1 MDGLADL
8 GASQCRL
15 PGARVHSA
23 GLSTDTL
30 RGVRFWRRDPQ
41 GVFAMTAR
49 RVCSRAA
56 SVAAVLLIAAVGLA
70 AAACGSSGGG
80 SASSSP
86 APSASASGA
95 SALTS
100 AEQAYLAQ
108 KGTLQIGAFN
118 DYPPFG
124 FVDKSG
130 KPVGIAVDYWKLVA
144 QRLGV
149 QVVFTPVLFADQLAG
164 LRQGRFDSLQGIFPL
179 AERKQWFAFSRPY
192 FSIDTRIYTAAGAA
206 DLTTLKALKGA
217 KGLKVAVVK
226 GDSGQQIA
234 DAAGLG
240 TLAVKGYPQAV
251 KAVASGAAQA
261 MILDQMVADWYI
273 KEFKVGTKVKAV
285 GKPVATGLMTMPV
298 RKDDTVLLGI
308 LDKGLAMVGDSE
320 FEGIYEDWMGK

>member
-1 MDGLADL
+1 
-8 GASQCRL
+8 
-15 PGARVHSA
+15 
-23 GLSTDTL
+23 
-30 RGVRFWRRDPQ
+30 
-41 GVFAMTAR
+41 MTAR
-49 RVCSRAA
+49 RVWKGAA
-56 SVAAVLLIAAVGLA
+56 AGAAVLVIAAVALT
-70 AAACGSSGGG
+70 AACGSSGG
-80 SASSSP
+80 SASPPP

-100 AEQAYLAQ
+100 AEQAYLTQ

-149 QVVFTPVLFADQLAG
+149 QVAFTPVLFADQLAG

-179 AERKQWFAFSRPY
+179 AERKQWFDFSRPY
-192 FSIDTRIYTAAGAA
+192 FAIDTRIYTVAGAA
-206 DLTTLKALKGA
+206 DLTTLQALKGA

-234 DAAGLG
+234 HAAGLK
-240 TLAVKGYPQAV
+240 TLVVKGYPQAV

-273 KEFKVGTKVKAV
+273 KEFKVGARVKAV

-308 LDKGLAMVGDSE
+308 LDKGIAMVGDSE